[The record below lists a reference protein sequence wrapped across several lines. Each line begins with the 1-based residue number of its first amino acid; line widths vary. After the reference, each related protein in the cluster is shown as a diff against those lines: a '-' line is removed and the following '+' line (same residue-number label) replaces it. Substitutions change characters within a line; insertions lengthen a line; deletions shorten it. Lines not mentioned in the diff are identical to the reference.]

1 MSEALKDLKVVE
13 LATVLAGPSVGL
25 FFSEQGSEVI
35 KIEHPTR
42 GDVTRSWKLGTEDAG
57 ANVSAYFSSVNYK
70 KIYEKADLK
79 TEEGIQ
85 KIYDLL
91 NDADVLLTNFKKGG
105 DVKFGLDYA
114 TLKTKFPQL
123 ILGEINGFG
132 EDSDRVAYDL
142 ILQAE
147 SGFMSMNGQPDSIP
161 TKMPVALIDVL
172 AGHQLKEGLLVTL
185 LNRGK
190 SGKGCKVS
198 VSLYDSALASL
209 VNQASNYLM
218 ADHIPQRMGSNHPNI
233 APYGELFKTKDG
245 KDITFAIGS
254 DKQFKSLC
262 SILGNEDI
270 AVDSR
275 FSNNLVRVKNRVELK
290 NEIALMTAN
299 FDSAI
304 ILNACLEKFV
314 PAAQIKNL
322 EEVFKA
328 DEAQDLILDEDIDGL
343 ATKRV
348 KSVVYK
354 ITQ

>member
-1 MSEALKDLKVVE
+1 MSEALKDLKVIE

-42 GDVTRSWKLGTEDAG
+42 GDVTRSWKLGSEESA
-57 ANVSAYFSSVNYK
+57 APVSAYFSSINYK
-70 KIYEKADLK
+70 KKYQKVDLK
-79 TEEGIQ
+79 SEEGIEE
-85 KIYDLL
+85 IYSLL
-91 NDADVLLTNFKKGG
+91 EDTDILLTNFKKGD
-105 DVKFGLDYA
+105 DVKFGLDYN
-114 TLKTKFPQL
+114 TLKARFPKL

-172 AGHQLKEGLLVTL
+172 AGHQLKEGLLVAL
-185 LNRGK
+185 LNRAN
-190 SGKGCKVS
+190 SGKGCRVS

-218 ADHIPQRMGSNHPNI
+218 ANHIPQRMGSKHPNI
-233 APYGELFKTKDG
+233 APYGELFRTIDG
-245 KDITFAIGS
+245 KDLTFAIGS
-254 DKQFKSLC
+254 DKQFSNLC
-262 SILGNEDI
+262 SILNNPELAKDP
-270 AVDSR
+270 R
-275 FSNNLVRVKNRVELK
+275 FSNNQVRVKNRVELK
-290 NEIALMTAN
+290 DKIAELTAIQESKYIL
-299 FDSAI
+299 DS
-304 ILNACLEKFV
+304 CLDKFV
-314 PAAQIKNL
+314 PAAQINNL
-322 EEVFKA
+322 EEVFKSKN
-328 DEAQDLILDEDIDGL
+328 AQDLILEEDIEGI

-354 ITQ
+354 ITD